1 MNITRSV
8 LSVVA
13 GLLLAACG
21 SDVPDPVPPASVQ
34 SSNEVPASA
43 YASPVAYSSFA
54 AGLAGNDSAEPLVL
68 GSTPA
73 PTSETEEPIPAR

>member
-1 MNITRSV
+1 MNFTRSA

-21 SDVPDPVPPASVQ
+21 SDDSDPAPPPVQ

-43 YASPVAYSSFA
+43 YASTTAYSNFA
-54 AGLAGNDSAEPLVL
+54 AGLAGDDSAEPLVL